1 MSLRMPLIVW
11 GVAAGCALLLLAL
24 IFAAPSALSH
34 RHPLIGSA
42 IYQIFRPFCHQIPA
56 RSFYFEGHPLAVCAR
71 CSGLYIGFAV
81 GALLYPLVRSLRRSD
96 APARAWLIA
105 AALPTATDF
114 ALGFS
119 GIWANT
125 HLSRSVTGALLGA
138 VVAFFVVPGLVDAS
152 RINWRQFFASRVP
165 LERNGV
171 PAIVYERTGERAA
184 PSD

>member
-1 MSLRMPLIVW
+1 MVW

-24 IFAAPSALSH
+24 IFAAPAALSYG
-34 RHPLIGSA
+34 HPLLGSV

-71 CSGLYIGFAV
+71 CSGLYIGFAAGV
-81 GALLYPLVRSLRRSD
+81 LVYPLVRSVRRSD
-96 APARAWLIA
+96 APARVWLIA
-105 AALPTATDF
+105 AALPTTTDF

-152 RINWRQFFASRVP
+152 RINWRQFFALHVP
-165 LERNGV
+165 LEQ
-171 PAIVYERTGERAA
+171 PAIVYEQTGERAA